1 MGHHINEQGQFQ
13 SDRHPDLPPNKIIL
27 SFRDPA
33 AREAL
38 TLYANLTPDL
48 ELAKDILEALT
59 VPVWPEPKCRV
70 CGCTQYTPCPGGCS
84 WIEHDLCSA
93 CEGKEEPAT

>member
-1 MGHHINEQGQFQ
+1 MGHHINDKGQFQ

-38 TLYANLTPDL
+38 LLYSRKTSDA
-48 ELAKDILEALT
+48 ELASDIYAAIENQD
-59 VPVWPEPKCRV
+59 WPESKCRV
-70 CGCTQYTPCPGGCS
+70 CGCTQDKACPGGCS
-84 WIEHDLCSA
+84 WVEHDLCSV
-93 CEGKEEPAT
+93 CEGK